1 MIRSIF
7 LRALAF
13 VALWWILAEGR
24 LDGWLLGGVAV
35 VAATWTSITLAA
47 CRGSCAYVLPG

>member
-7 LRALAF
+7 LRALGF

-24 LDGWLLGGVAV
+24 LDGWLLGRRRCRGGN
-35 VAATWTSITLAA
+35 LDEYHA
-47 CRGSCAYVLPG
+47 CASGGSCAYVLPG